1 MAIDPKHYVI
11 ELEHPNGFTVSR
23 LLLNSPCIIRDD
35 FQCPFIEF
43 MILKIILMNTRQITK
58 LFFFSVTV
66 VSYHLA
72 SISSFSFFCLLEIS
86 IPLNFA
92 TRIMLKSTKDDQMTE
107 MTNLFNAI

>member
-1 MAIDPKHYVI
+1 
-11 ELEHPNGFTVSR
+11 
-23 LLLNSPCIIRDD
+23 
-35 FQCPFIEF
+35 
-43 MILKIILMNTRQITK
+43 MNTRRITK

-72 SISSFSFFCLLEIS
+72 SISSFSFFCLLEIF